1 MIAVNQLNAMDPNA
15 FGDLKRLARNGNS
28 EEALR
33 AAAKQFEA
41 MFLQMAL
48 KAMRDATPPSAL
60 FDNEQT
66 QMFQSL
72 HDQQMAMT
80 MAHGRGVGLADVI
93 FRQLGGD
100 RLSTA
105 EMPDPEPDGS
115 RRFDLSSVPRR
126 AAILAAGRHTAE
138 GSAGRTEAVAGLEVA
153 PEAESTSSGA
163 VPVAGTVQERVR
175 SFVERLR
182 AHAGAAGRALG
193 VPPHFMIA
201 QAALETGWGRAEIR
215 REDGSPSYNVFNIK
229 AGRNWNGPVVELPV
243 TEYANGRAY
252 TEVARFRAYGSYAEA
267 FRDYV
272 SLMRNS
278 PRYEAVLGQ
287 KDAAAFARSL
297 QDAGYA
303 TDPLYADKLTR
314 VIGSPSLRAALN
326 G

>member
-1 MIAVNQLNAMDPNA
+1 MISVNQLNAMDPNA
-15 FGDLKRLARNGNS
+15 FGDLKRLARTGNS
-28 EEALR
+28 GEALR
-33 AAAKQFEA
+33 AAARQFEA

-48 KAMRDATPPSAL
+48 KAMRDATPPSTL
-60 FDNEQT
+60 FDSEQT

-100 RLSTA
+100 RLAAS
-105 EMPDPEPDGS
+105 MPDPEADGT
-115 RRFDLSSVPRR
+115 RRFDLSGVPRR
-126 AAILAAGRHTAE
+126 AAISAAGRGAPE
-138 GSAGRTEAVAGLEVA
+138 GSAGRTEALAVGKAS
-153 PEAESTSSGA
+153 EAMD
-163 VPVAGTVQERVR
+163 VPAAAAAEPARGSIQERVR
-175 SFVERLR
+175 GFVGRLR
-182 AHAGAAGRALG
+182 AHAAEAGRALG

-215 REDGSPSYNVFNIK
+215 REDGSPSHNVFNLK

-272 SLMRNS
+272 ALMRNS
-278 PRYEAVLGQ
+278 PRYEGVLGQ
-287 KDAAAFARSL
+287 KNAAAFAHSL

-303 TDPLYADKLTR
+303 TDPLYADKLAR
-314 VIGSPSLRAALN
+314 VIDSPSLRAALD